1 MKFKISAFFFF
12 GLIYCCCI
20 QAKAQQIIRS
30 CFAAWGNTMQNSELV
45 LLQTAGQSANTEN
58 YLSTSLDVRQGFQQP
73 PKFGKS
79 GQESLQVSLFPNPSN
94 GEFDVSLLSSE
105 NGVINYKIYDIKGSL
120 INENSSL
127 LNATNHFNLQN
138 LNAGIYF
145 IALKNDQLSKQIRF
159 VIIK

>member
-1 MKFKISAFFFF
+1 MKFKISAFFFST
-12 GLIYCCCI
+12 ICCCCF
-20 QAKAQQIIRS
+20 QAKAQQIVRS
-30 CFAAWGNTMQNSELV
+30 CFAAWGNTMQNNELV

-58 YLSTSLDVRQGFQQP
+58 YLSFSLDVRQGFQQP

-79 GQESLQVSLFPNPSN
+79 VHESLQVSLFPNPSN

-120 INENSSL
+120 INENSSI
-127 LNATNHFNLQN
+127 LNTTNHFNLQN
-138 LNAGIYF
+138 LNSGIYF